1 MRKKLWLILAITA
14 TSSIVTVILLLVHVN
29 INYQE
34 TGRFIIPRYVR
45 NYVAALGLPSKA
57 PRFYTLVEIFGE
69 PCSVDFSREFPY
81 ANYARFD
88 GLAFSFLTVDGGAT
102 SIEILD
108 STIRLGRRQIGVGS
122 TRAEIECAYRR
133 HNMSEVSRG
142 SIHMLLIRDGITW
155 LQFHLD
161 ENDIVEFIVIT
172 FYF

>member
-1 MRKKLWLILAITA
+1 LKKKLWLILAITA
-14 TSSIVTVILLLVHVN
+14 ASSIITVILLLVHVN

-34 TGRFIIPRYVR
+34 TGRFLIPRYVR
-45 NYVAALGLPSKA
+45 NYVTALGLPSKS
-57 PRFYTLVEIFGE
+57 PRFYTLVDLLGE

-88 GLAFSFLTVDGGAT
+88 GLTFTFYTTAGGAT
-102 SIEILD
+102 SISITD

-122 TRAEIECAYRR
+122 TRAEIERAYRR

-142 SIHMLLIRDGITW
+142 STHMLLIRDGITW